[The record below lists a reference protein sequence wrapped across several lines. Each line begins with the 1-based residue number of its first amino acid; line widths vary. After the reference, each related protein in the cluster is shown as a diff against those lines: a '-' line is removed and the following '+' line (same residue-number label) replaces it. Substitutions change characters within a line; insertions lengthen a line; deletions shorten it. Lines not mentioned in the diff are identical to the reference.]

1 MIGVLN
7 HMNQR
12 YLLSVP
18 SCFLILLLH
27 TSLFSAQES
36 AGGGLFKVQFGSGG
50 ILSLKRANDRYDT
63 EYIARNRVLGH
74 VNIRYKM
81 GENEWRQFSTAD
93 GKNKFR
99 QLPGDATDP
108 APQYNVIY
116 NESGWDDYYADLE
129 LTERFRVQGDALYWT
144 IHFKNPTH
152 KPLEMGD
159 VVLPL
164 PFNMEKRWDKE
175 ISTTQR
181 LVQHDFV
188 SGHGSFLFWMRPNT
202 EGPYLVMTPVA
213 VCPLFEPAALE
224 RNFAPAKFEYSD
236 GAGFYIHSAFRGEE
250 DRKRGGNWRQP
261 QTSHV
266 LSSKF
271 TPNDELTYTFKFRWA
286 EDYDG
291 VRNVLYEEGLL
302 DIHVVPGMTV
312 PLGLEA
318 MVSLR
323 SRSKIHSV
331 TSEFPPQTQIDYLG
345 EKAKDTHVYRIK
357 FTRLGENMLT
367 VHFGRD
373 QSMILEFF
381 VSEPLETLIK
391 KRSAFI
397 VAKQQHRDPS
407 KWYNGLFSDWD
418 ARSKVLRGPD
428 DTGGMRDYMVAS
440 DDPGLCKAPYVAGK
454 NAEFPDPKEI
464 EAVEYY
470 LKNYVWGKL
479 QMTEQEKYPYAVYGI
494 DNWKINR
501 ESKPADRNGWT
512 EHLWRVFDYP
522 HVVHL
527 YWNMYRIAK
536 HYPELVH
543 YLDKDGYLQRA
554 FGTAMAY
561 YTVPLKVGQWSAY
574 QVGNYDELVIADV
587 VAELDAVGWKDKADQ
602 LRRQWEGKV
611 EHFVNDRPNLFW
623 SEMVFDPTGFES
635 HHSFARYAVEAVKN
649 KSATLK
655 VKAADVASFM
665 AESIGGNIAT
675 RGWLEAAYH
684 ELGVQGD
691 MRYTAQM
698 GGWAILDYALH
709 YSGDPFPYLRLGYAS
724 YLSSWALMSSGT
736 EETNYGYWYPGKEN
750 DGAAGSAFIR
760 AAYGSNW
767 AGIQQPRGPWPY
779 SGEIELGYGAALR
792 TAATIVADD
801 PLFGLIAYGGRIKKS
816 GNRIEVQPLDGVRRR
831 FHWIGANTR
840 FHLVLDRDGFAA
852 DQPVT
857 VSEDLSEVAFNL
869 ENRAPNQAKLHTT
882 EMQLSGMPSGSYEIT
897 LDGKPLRQISGGP
910 LHQRIPLPVA
920 SPAVKIMIRAV
931 PQS

>member
-1 MIGVLN
+1 
-7 HMNQR
+7 MNR
-12 YLLSVP
+12 RNLLTALSCGLIVLLS
-18 SCFLILLLH
+18 CC
-27 TSLFSAQES
+27 LFSAQES
-36 AGGGLFKVQFGSGG
+36 ATGCPFKVQFGQAG
-50 ILSLKRANDRYDT
+50 ILSLKRANDKYDT

-74 VNIRYKM
+74 LNIRYKM

-99 QLPGDATDP
+99 QVRGDASDP
-108 APQYNVIY
+108 APQYNIIY
-116 NESGWDDYYADLE
+116 NESGWDDYYADIE
-129 LTERFRVQGDALYWT
+129 LTERFRVQENALYWT

-152 KPLEMGD
+152 KPLELGD

-175 ISTTQR
+175 ISITQR
-181 LVQHDFV
+181 LVQHDFI

-213 VCPLFEPAALE
+213 VCPLFEPNTLE

-236 GAGFYIHSAFRGEE
+236 GAGLYIHSAFKAEE
-250 DRKRGGNWRQP
+250 DKKRGGNWRQP

-286 EDYDG
+286 EDYEG
-291 VRNVLYEEGLL
+291 VRDVLYEEGLF
-302 DIHVVPGMTV
+302 DVHVVPGMTV
-312 PLGLEA
+312 PLGFEA

-323 SRSKIHSV
+323 SRSKIHAV
-331 TSEFPPQTQIDYLG
+331 APEFPEQTQIGYAG
-345 EKAKDTHVYRIK
+345 EKTKDTHLYRIK
-357 FTRLGENMLT
+357 FMRLGENKLT
-367 VHFGRD
+367 VRFGRD
-373 QSMILEFF
+373 QSMTLEFF
-381 VSEPLETLIK
+381 VSEPLETLIQ

-418 ARSKVLRGPD
+418 ARGKILRGPD
-428 DTGGMRDYMVAS
+428 DTGGMHDYMVAS
-440 DDPGLCKAPYVAGK
+440 DDPGLCKAPFVAGK

-501 ESKPADRNGWT
+501 DSKPEDRNGWT
-512 EHLWRVFDYP
+512 EHVWRVFDYP

-561 YTVPLKVGQWSAY
+561 YTVPLKAGQWSAY

-587 VAELDAVGWKDKADQ
+587 LAELDAVGWKDKADQ
-602 LRRQWEGKV
+602 LRRQWEGKI
-611 EHFVNDRPNLFW
+611 EHFVNERPNLFW
-623 SEMVFDPTGFES
+623 SEMTFDPTGFES
-635 HHSFARYAVEAVKN
+635 HHAFARYAAEAVRN

-655 VKAADVASFM
+655 VTAADAASFM
-665 AESIGGNIAT
+665 EESMGGNIAT
-675 RGWLEAAYH
+675 RGWLETAFH

-709 YSGDPFPYLRLGYAS
+709 YAKGPFPFLRLGYAS

-736 EETNYGYWYPGKEN
+736 EETNFGYWYPGKDN

-792 TAATIVADD
+792 TAATIVAED
-801 PLFGLIAYGGRIKKS
+801 PLFGLIAYGGQIKKT
-816 GNRIEVQPLDGVRRR
+816 GGRIEVQPLDGVRRR
-831 FHWIGANTR
+831 FHWVRESTR
-840 FHLVLDRDGFAA
+840 FHLLLDRDGFAA
-852 DQPVT
+852 GQPVIAA
-857 VSEDLSEVAFNL
+857 ENLSEISFSV
-869 ENRAPNQAKLHTT
+869 ENRSPNQAKQHTT
-882 EMQLSGMPSGSYEIT
+882 EMRLSGLPSGSYEIA
-897 LDGKPLRQISGGP
+897 LDGKSLRQISGGP
-910 LHQRIPLPVA
+910 AQQRIQLPVA
-920 SPAVKIMIRAV
+920 SPALRVTIRAV
-931 PQS
+931 PRP